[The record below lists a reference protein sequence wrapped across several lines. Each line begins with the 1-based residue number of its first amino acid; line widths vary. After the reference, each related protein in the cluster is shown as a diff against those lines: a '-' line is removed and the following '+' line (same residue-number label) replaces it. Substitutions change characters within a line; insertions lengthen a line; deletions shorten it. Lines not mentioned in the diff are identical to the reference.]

1 MQSQWLCR
9 HVRDKLANRQKIT
22 VTTDYSCLDKCEQQD
37 MATLRRWHD
46 EGLIELQGTE
56 AMIEEFERASP
67 SVKAKLEQQYLGLEK
82 LIPEFGT
89 VLGSWR
95 LGYSRLGEVGT
106 LRDGKDALDYYSE
119 FQELMFANF
128 GHVSSEQRV
137 RNFRDVMHI
146 SIHYL
151 FARDIFLTRNVRH
164 FKADKLRRKFSD
176 LVILTPK
183 QCVDVL
189 ENATI
194 SRG

>member
-1 MQSQWLCR
+1 MQSQWLFW

-22 VTTDYSCLDKCEQQD
+22 VTTDYSCIDQFEKQD

-56 AMIEEFERASP
+56 AMINEFERTSP
-67 SVKAKLEQQYLGLEK
+67 HVKALLEQQYLGLEK

-89 VLGSWR
+89 ALGLWR
-95 LGYSRLGEVGT
+95 LGHGRLGEVGT
-106 LRDGKDALDYYSE
+106 LRDGKDALHYYPE
-119 FQELMFANF
+119 FQELMFPNF
-128 GHVSSEQRV
+128 WHGSSEQRLS
-137 RNFRDVMHI
+137 NFMDVMHI

-151 FARDIFLTRNVRH
+151 FARDIFLTRDRH

-176 LVILTPK
+176 LVILTP
-183 QCVDVL
+183 QHFVDVL
-189 ENATI
+189 ENVTI

>member
-1 MQSQWLCR
+1 MQSQWLFR

-22 VTTDYSCLDKCEQQD
+22 VTTDYSCLDKREREQQD

-67 SVKAKLEQQYLGLEK
+67 GVKARLEQQYLGLEK

-95 LGYSRLGEVGT
+95 LGYGRLGEVGT
-106 LRDGKDALDYYSE
+106 LRDGKDALHYYS
-119 FQELMFANF
+119 
-128 GHVSSEQRV
+128 
-137 RNFRDVMHI
+137 
-146 SIHYL
+146 
-151 FARDIFLTRNVRH
+151 
-164 FKADKLRRKFSD
+164 DKLRRKFSD

-183 QCVDVL
+183 QFVDVL